1 MSTLKLRAPDREA
14 SSTDANV
21 WPGDD
26 LEEDRRSRPIRVARV
41 VSSRIADVSESE
53 AVHGTIG
60 VAMVALLGDPRL
72 AVRAARVLLEDNSSR
87 KRELRASSARR
98 VGGAHRARR

>member
-14 SSTDANV
+14 SNSDANA
-21 WPGDD
+21 WPSDGVR
-26 LEEDRRSRPIRVARV
+26 ENRESRPTRVARV
-41 VSSRIADVSESE
+41 VSSRFADVSESE

-72 AVRAARVLLEDNSSR
+72 AVRAARVLLEDTSSR
-87 KRELRASSARR
+87 KRELRASRAQRAA
-98 VGGAHRARR
+98 GTHRARR